1 MKNAL
6 NVHGAGGGRRFA
18 VSCSGTRSCCNSV
31 VTSFCF
37 AFLVLLGHVSPKT
50 RYGFQDLLTVRAL
63 VALFFFWWLVTRLL
77 FMVCI
82 LPCRNWR
89 VKVLTSFVYIVESA
103 ILHLARF
110 KFRMN
115 RLVREIARLA
125 VVANPVSI
133 YVPDKTFSFY
143 YRITQNNLSVKV
155 Y

>member
-1 MKNAL
+1 
-6 NVHGAGGGRRFA
+6 
-18 VSCSGTRSCCNSV
+18 
-31 VTSFCF
+31 
-37 AFLVLLGHVSPKT
+37 
-50 RYGFQDLLTVRAL
+50 
-63 VALFFFWWLVTRLL
+63 
-77 FMVCI
+77 MVCI

-133 YVPDKTFSFY
+133 YVPGMNHHDIDHVDLIHKTQIQTTYS
-143 YRITQNNLSVKV
+143 
-155 Y
+155 